1 MPAEPLSQH
10 EAHKLSHRILRRCK
24 ARAAEEQMVMKAKSY
39 PVEGLDELR
48 SCPNGCE
55 ISVSWSQYTGHLRHC
70 QCRQVIHPFCGTVVK
85 LCEFAAHSATC
96 PGCQPIPSHTQRK
109 RVALVIG
116 VSKYRSGTNLH
127 NCISDASKIHK
138 QLEELGFNSCLLQD
152 PTLKQVQNAQ
162 AKLTEDI
169 NTSTISLLLVLWP
182 RVQHKHIKQKRQPLQ
197 LALPQ

>member
-1 MPAEPLSQH
+1 
-10 EAHKLSHRILRRCK
+10 
-24 ARAAEEQMVMKAKSY
+24 MKAKSY